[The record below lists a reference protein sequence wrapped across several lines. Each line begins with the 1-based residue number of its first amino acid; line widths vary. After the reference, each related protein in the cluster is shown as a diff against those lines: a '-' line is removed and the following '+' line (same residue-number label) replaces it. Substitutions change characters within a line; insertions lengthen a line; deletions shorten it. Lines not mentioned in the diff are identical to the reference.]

1 MPAGLYWAMGDYI
14 LITTPGQIPDTVREN
29 GQRIL
34 GTTIVVFSAY
44 TPPTPRGPGMERI
57 LMKCTLSSQDW
68 TAA

>member
-1 MPAGLYWAMGDYI
+1 MGDYI

-44 TPPTPRGPGMERI
+44 TLPAPCRPGMGIIR
-57 LMKCTLSSQDW
+57 MKRVLFL
-68 TAA
+68 